1 MDEGLRELKIE
12 PWRLIK
18 ESRWKL
24 LSAEQSI
31 KERKQQYKNNEGGT
45 DSVLGWGTKI
55 QLGAWPKKLKLKII
69 KIKI

>member
-18 ESRWKL
+18 KSRWKL

-31 KERKQQYKNNEGGT
+31 KERKQQYNNNEGGT
-45 DSVLGWGTKI
+45 DSTLGLGTKI
-55 QLGAWPKKLKLKII
+55 QLGAWPKKP
-69 KIKI
+69 